1 VAPAGRF
8 YAASL
13 GTRQRLVAGIVALG
27 LGVAVPI
34 ATSVALVAVTGDPA
48 FVIFPL
54 PFLGAVWVIQSL
66 APTGF
71 TLEERALRLERRWMS
86 RRLPYSTIRSVDR
99 TRRPIG
105 GLLALG
111 LNGLF
116 GSHGPR
122 WRPGTGLHYLAI
134 TNTRDLVYLQTA
146 VGLVVISPSDPDAF
160 VTDLRRRLGLTAAD
174 PSPDGGGPSSNGG
187 RPHGQN
193 GSGPRRDA

>member
-1 VAPAGRF
+1 MTPAGRF

-27 LGVAVPI
+27 LGILVPI
-34 ATSVALVAVTGDPA
+34 LTSVVLVATTGEPA

-54 PFLGAVWVIQSL
+54 PFLGAVWVIQGL

-71 TLEERALRLERRWMS
+71 TLEDRALRVERRWLS
-86 RRLPYSTIRSVDR
+86 RRVPYGSIRGVDR
-99 TRRPIG
+99 TPRPIG

-134 TNTRDLVYLQTA
+134 TNTRDLVYLHTA
-146 VGLVVISPSDPDAF
+146 VGLVVISPSEPDAF
-160 VTDLRRRLGLTAAD
+160 VADLRRRLDLGAID
-174 PSPDGGGPSSNGG
+174 PSSNG
-187 RPHGQN
+187 RAH
-193 GSGPRRDA
+193 